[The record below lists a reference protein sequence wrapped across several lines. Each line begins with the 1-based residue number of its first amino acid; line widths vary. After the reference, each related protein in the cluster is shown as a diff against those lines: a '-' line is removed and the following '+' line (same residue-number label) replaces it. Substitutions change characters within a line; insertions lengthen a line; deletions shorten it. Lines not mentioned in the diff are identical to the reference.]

1 MYSCAWPGIPTAP
14 GVDSD
19 AQVFRKRW
27 SSSVQVLHEV
37 ALRHPP
43 QLILGYSIGI
53 LVAVLEFPFT

>member
-37 ALRHPP
+37 ALRHPL
-43 QLILGYSIGI
+43 QLILGYSIGVPI
-53 LVAVLEFPFT
+53 AVQELLFT